1 MSGHIAQLVEQ
12 RPFKPMVGGS
22 NPSVP
27 TKTKIPFGIFLF
39 LCTEGFERAEA
50 KQVDFQQKGN
60 AACVDECEEYEHSA
74 LPRTRST

>member
-1 MSGHIAQLVEQ
+1 MNECRRVNNAQQ
-12 RPFKPMVGGS
+12 T
-22 NPSVP
+22 VP
-27 TKTKIPFGIFLF
+27 TKTKIPSGDFFV

-74 LPRTRST
+74 LPRTRNERAAASE